1 MKKPFKLKVNEQVD
15 FEISAAQVSELDFVK
30 ENETTFHII
39 KNNKSYRAE
48 VVELDFAKKIFSL
61 KINGNPYQIQLEDEF
76 DQLVNQLGL
85 SVVSSQKVA
94 DVKAP
99 MPGLVLE
106 VAAEIGQEVK
116 KGDPLLILEA
126 MKMENVIKSIGE
138 GKVKAIHIK
147 QGEALEKGQLMIE
160 ME

>member
-1 MKKPFKLKVNEQVD
+1 MKSFNIKVNEQID
-15 FEISAAQVSELDFVK
+15 FEINAAQVSQLDFVK
-30 ENETTFHII
+30 ESETTFHIL
-39 KNNKSYRAE
+39 KDNQSYRAE
-48 VVELDFAKKIFSL
+48 VVELDFAKKTFAL
-61 KINGNPYQIQLEDEF
+61 KINGNPYQIQLADEF

-85 SVVSSQKVA
+85 SVVSSQKVE

-126 MKMENVIKSIGE
+126 MKMENVIKSMGD
-138 GKVKAIHIK
+138 GTVKAIHIK

>member
-1 MKKPFKLKVNEQVD
+1 MKKPFKLKVNEQID
-15 FEISAAQVSELDFVK
+15 FELSADKVAELDFVK

-39 KNNKSYRAE
+39 KDNQSYRAE
-48 VVELDFAKKIFSL
+48 VIDVDFAKKIFSL
-61 KINGNPYQIQLEDEF
+61 KINGNAYHIQLEDEF

-85 SVVSSQKVA
+85 SVASSQKVA

-138 GKVKAIHIK
+138 GTVKAIHIK

>member
-1 MKKPFKLKVNEQVD
+1 MNRTFKVKVNEQID
-15 FEISAAQVSELDFVK
+15 FELTSEQVSQMDIVK
-30 ENETTFHII
+30 ENETTFHIL
-39 KNNKSYRAE
+39 KNNLSYRAE
-48 VVELDFAKKIFSL
+48 IVEIDFSKKIFSL
-61 KINGNPYQIQLEDEF
+61 KINDNPYQIKLADEF

-106 VAAEIGQEVK
+106 VAAEVGQEVK
-116 KGDPLLILEA
+116 KGDALLILEA
-126 MKMENVIKSIGE
+126 MKMENVIKSAGDGI
-138 GKVKAIHIK
+138 VKAIHIK

>member
-1 MKKPFKLKVNEQVD
+1 MKNPFKIKVNEQID
-15 FEISAAQVSELDFVK
+15 FEISAAQVSQLDFVK
-30 ENETTFHII
+30 ESETTFHIL
-39 KNNKSYRAE
+39 KDNQSYRAE
-48 VVELDFAKKIFSL
+48 VVELDFAKKIFAL
-61 KINGNPYQIQLEDEF
+61 KINGNPYQIQLADEF

-85 SVVSSQKVA
+85 SVVSSQKVE

-126 MKMENVIKSIGE
+126 MKMENVIKSMGD
-138 GKVKAIHIK
+138 GTVKAIHIK

>member
-1 MKKPFKLKVNEQVD
+1 MKPFKINVNEQID
-15 FEISAAQVSELDFVK
+15 FEIKKEEITQLDFVK
-30 ENETTFHII
+30 ESDATFHVL
-39 KNNKSYRAE
+39 KNNQSFRAE
-48 VVELDFAKKIFSL
+48 IIEANFAKKIFSL
-61 KINGNPYQIQLEDEF
+61 KINGNPYQLKLEDEF

-85 SVVSSQKVA
+85 SAVSEQKVA

-116 KGDPLLILEA
+116 KGDALLILEA
-126 MKMENVIKSIGE
+126 MKMENVIKSVGD
-138 GKVKAIHIK
+138 GTVKAIHVK
-147 QGEALEKGQLMIE
+147 EGEALEKGQLMIE

>member
-1 MKKPFKLKVNEQVD
+1 MKKPFKLKVNEQID
-15 FEISAAQVSELDFVK
+15 FEITTDKTAELDFVK
-30 ENETTFHII
+30 ESETTFHII
-39 KNNKSYRAE
+39 KDNQSYRAE
-48 VVELDFAKKIFSL
+48 VVEVNFAKKIFSL
-61 KINGNPYQIQLEDEF
+61 KINGNPYQIRLEDEF

-85 SVVSSQKVA
+85 SVASSQKVE

-126 MKMENVIKSIGE
+126 MKMENVIKSMGE
-138 GKVKAIHIK
+138 GTVKAIHIK

>member
-1 MKKPFKLKVNEQVD
+1 MKPYKINVNEQVD
-15 FEISAAQVSELDFVK
+15 FEIKKEDISQLDFVK
-30 ENETTFHII
+30 ESDGTFHIL
-39 KNNKSYRAE
+39 KNNQSYRAE
-48 VVELDFAKKIFSL
+48 IITADFAKKIFSL
-61 KINGNPYQIQLEDEF
+61 KINGNPYHLKLEDEF

-85 SVVSSQKVA
+85 SAVNSQKVT

-106 VAAEIGQEVK
+106 VAAEVGQEVK

-126 MKMENVIKSIGE
+126 MKMENVIKSVGE
-138 GKVKAIHIK
+138 GVVKAIHIK
-147 QGEALEKGQLMIE
+147 KGEALEKGQLMIE

>member
-1 MKKPFKLKVNEQVD
+1 MKPYQVKVNDQID
-15 FEISAAQVSELDFVK
+15 FEIKKEAVSKLDFVK
-30 ENETTFHII
+30 ESETTFHIL
-39 KNNKSYRAE
+39 KDNQSYRAE
-48 VVELDFAKKIFSL
+48 VVEVDYAKKVFSI
-61 KINGNPYQIQLEDEF
+61 KINGNPYQIQLQDEF

-85 SVVSSQKVA
+85 SVVNSNKVE

-138 GKVKAIHIK
+138 GVVKAIHIK

>member
-1 MKKPFKLKVNEQVD
+1 MKPFKINVNEQVD
-15 FEISAAQVSELDFVK
+15 FEIKKEDISQLDFVK
-30 ENETTFHII
+30 ESDTTFHIL
-39 KNNKSYRAE
+39 KNNQSFRAE
-48 VVELDFAKKIFSL
+48 IIEANFAKKTFFL
-61 KINGNPYQIQLEDEF
+61 KINGTPYHIKLEDEF

-85 SVVSSQKVA
+85 SAVSTQKVS

-99 MPGLVLE
+99 MPGMVLE
-106 VAAEIGQEVK
+106 VAAEIGQEIK

-126 MKMENVIKSIGE
+126 MKMENVIKSVGE
-138 GKVKAIHIK
+138 GVVKAIHIK

>member
-1 MKKPFKLKVNEQVD
+1 
-15 FEISAAQVSELDFVK
+15 
-30 ENETTFHII
+30 
-39 KNNKSYRAE
+39 
-48 VVELDFAKKIFSL
+48 
-61 KINGNPYQIQLEDEF
+61 
-76 DQLVNQLGL
+76 
-85 SVVSSQKVA
+85 
-94 DVKAP
+94 

-126 MKMENVIKSIGE
+126 MKMENVIKSMGE

>member
-1 MKKPFKLKVNEQVD
+1 MKPFKIKVNEQID
-15 FEISAAQVSELDFVK
+15 FEIKKEDISQLDFVK
-30 ENETTFHII
+30 ESDNTFHII
-39 KNNKSYRAE
+39 KNNQSFRAE
-48 VVELDFAKKIFSL
+48 IVGANFSKKTFSL
-61 KINGNPYQIQLEDEF
+61 KINGNFYELKLEDEF

-85 SVVSSQKVA
+85 SAVSAQKVA

-138 GKVKAIHIK
+138 GTVKAIHIK

>member
-1 MKKPFKLKVNEQVD
+1 MEKPFKLKVNEQID
-15 FEISAAQVSELDFVK
+15 FEISTAQVSELDFVK
-30 ENETTFHII
+30 ESETTFHIL
-39 KNNKSYRAE
+39 KDNQSYHAE
-48 VVELDFAKKIFSL
+48 VVEIDFAKKIFSL
-61 KINGNPYQIQLEDEF
+61 KINGNPYQIQLEDKF

-85 SVVSSQKVA
+85 SAISAHKVE

-138 GKVKAIHIK
+138 GTVKAIHIK

>member
-1 MKKPFKLKVNEQVD
+1 MKPFKIKVNEQID
-15 FEISAAQVSELDFVK
+15 FEIKKEDISQLDFVK
-30 ENETTFHII
+30 ESENIFHIL
-39 KNNKSYRAE
+39 KNNQSFRAE
-48 VVELDFAKKIFSL
+48 IIEANFSKKTFSL
-61 KINGNPYQIQLEDEF
+61 KINGNSYELKLEDEF

-85 SVVSSQKVA
+85 SAVSAQKVA

-126 MKMENVIKSIGE
+126 MKMENVLKAVGDGVVKSIE
-138 GKVKAIHIK
+138 VKKSA
-147 QGEALEKGQLMIE
+147 AVDKGQVLIE